1 MNHLNR
7 QERIG
12 TGLAAG
18 SVLLV
23 GGSVAASSLLGGY
36 PVLGGQ
42 GIRYLVA
49 GLLLAAWARLRRK
62 PLPRPAGREWA
73 WLAGLAVIGLA
84 GCSVLLIE
92 ATRVADPASVGV
104 VIGAA
109 PLVIVIA
116 AAVAA
121 GNRPTRRVLLAA
133 AVVTA
138 GSAAAQLGGATGLTW
153 SGTGLLLSVG
163 ALGGAAGT
171 SLLAAPVL
179 PRLGALAVTIY
190 SCGLAGILL
199 LAAAAVARS
208 AGGPPILRPPTATQ
222 LAALSYL
229 AVAVTAVVFIAWYA
243 AMKRLGVDRTGLFN
257 GLIPIASLAAVA
269 LVGTGTITPLQFLAA
284 LTVLAGV
291 ILGLGRTPKIAAPWP
306 IAHDRAAIHMAW
318 MPLPCFISSMNAAS
332 TSYGP
337 VQGRR
342 VMAG

>member
-12 TGLAAG
+12 AGLAAG
-18 SVLLV
+18 SVLLI

-42 GIRYLVA
+42 AVRYLA
-49 GLLLAAWARLRRK
+49 AALLVAAWGRLRRK

-84 GCSVLLIE
+84 GNSVLLIE

-121 GNRPTRRVLLAA
+121 RQRPGRRLLLAA

-138 GSAAAQLGGATGLTW
+138 GSAAAQLGGATGVTW
-153 SGTGLLLSVG
+153 SGTGLLLSLG
-163 ALGGAAGT
+163 ALGGAAGS

-179 PRLGALAVTIY
+179 PRLGGLAVTVY
-190 SCGLAGILL
+190 ACGLAGILL
-199 LAAAAVARS
+199 LAGALVARW
-208 AGGPPILRPPTATQ
+208 AGGPPVLRPPTVTQ
-222 LAALSYL
+222 LAALCYL
-229 AVAVTAVVFIAWYA
+229 AVAVTAVVFLAWYA
-243 AMKRLGVDRTGLFN
+243 AMERLGVDRTGLFN
-257 GLIPIASLAAVA
+257 GLVPVASLAAVA
-269 LVGTGTITPLQFLAA
+269 LVGTGAITPLRILAA
-284 LTVLAGV
+284 LAVLAGV
-291 ILGLGRTPKIAAPWP
+291 ITGLGRGEPAELAPRGE
-306 IAHDRAAIHMAW
+306 A
-318 MPLPCFISSMNAAS
+318 LS
-332 TSYGP
+332 T
-337 VQGRR
+337 RR
-342 VMAG
+342 